1 MLRDEEVMYDKSAA
15 KDKDYVVI
23 EGAELNYT
31 ACKECETTPGQYA
44 NSLRNLFDYIRDWTN
59 KRF

>member
-1 MLRDEEVMYDKSAA
+1 MMYDKSAA

-31 ACKECETTPGQYA
+31 ACKECEKAPGQYG
-44 NSLRNLFDYIRDWTN
+44 NSLKNLFDYIQKWAN
-59 KRF
+59 ARF